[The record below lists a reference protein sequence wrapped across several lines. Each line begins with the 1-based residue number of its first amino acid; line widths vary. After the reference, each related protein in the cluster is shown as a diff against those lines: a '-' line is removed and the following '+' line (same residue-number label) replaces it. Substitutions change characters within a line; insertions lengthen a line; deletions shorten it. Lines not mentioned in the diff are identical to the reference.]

1 MFHCPNCR
9 LPLARHRAA
18 TGVFWSCIGCDGRVA
33 TVDFLRNSAD
43 HEAVNELWHAVREPL
58 LASLRICPSCE
69 RAMGIAIATLRGWT
83 VPIDACVTCQCVWFD
98 RGEIDRLGKRA
109 PAPARG
115 LSPRASEAV
124 ARVEVAGASA
134 DAYDDS
140 DAPVEPWQSV
150 LASFGFP
157 VLIDRSTAVGRPWLA
172 LAFVATASF
181 VGIVELTTSAGLA
194 ARCGFPNADSFA
206 AWCGSFVASAWV
218 PAGAWQLVLE
228 LYILAVFG
236 GEVELALGRPRFAG
250 FALLAIAAGHAGFL
264 LLDPPPDVLHLG
276 AAPLATAC
284 VVFFALCFPHARVH
298 AAAPGAL
305 GGRAWIPAV
314 SLPAALWLALW
325 LLVTLVPAVTS
336 RARPGAAAAVAGGA
350 LGAAVGLLVR
360 RLGRPRGSA
369 PWLSIGPR

>member
-1 MFHCPNCR
+1 
-9 LPLARHRAA
+9 RA
-18 TGVFWSCIGCDGRVA
+18 
-33 TVDFLRNSAD
+33 
-43 HEAVNELWHAVREPL
+43 
-58 LASLRICPSCE
+58 
-69 RAMGIAIATLRGWT
+69 
-83 VPIDACVTCQCVWFD
+83 
-98 RGEIDRLGKRA
+98 
-109 PAPARG
+109 
-115 LSPRASEAV
+115 
-124 ARVEVAGASA
+124 
-134 DAYDDS
+134 
-140 DAPVEPWQSV
+140 
-150 LASFGFP
+150 
-157 VLIDRSTAVGRPWLA
+157 
-172 LAFVATASF
+172 
-181 VGIVELTTSAGLA
+181 
-194 ARCGFPNADSFA
+194 
-206 AWCGSFVASAWV
+206 
-218 PAGAWQLVLE
+218 
-228 LYILAVFG
+228 
-236 GEVELALGRPRFAG
+236 RFAG

-264 LLDPPPDVLHLG
+264 LFDPPPDVLHLG